1 MWAPSSLASSQLSR
15 LGARDLRGAAAV
27 APAAPAPQQLRLGCS
42 RRRAQRVVAMA
53 GSGKFFVG
61 GNWKCVSAR
70 SASSALHAWGISLLD
85 DSFVLK
91 NHCSFVYP
99 ASSLWELALL
109 FLNGTKDFV
118 SKLVSELNA
127 ATLEPDVDVVVA
139 PPFIYID
146 QVKNSLTDR
155 IEVSA
160 QNVWVGKGGA
170 YTGEISAEQLV
181 DIGCKWVIL
190 GHSERRNIIGETDE
204 FIAKKAAYALS
215 QNVKVIACIGELLEE
230 REAGKTFEVCFKQM
244 KAYADSITN
253 WADVVIA
260 YEPVW
265 AIGTG
270 KVASPEQAQEVHAAV
285 RDWLKT
291 NVSPEVA
298 SSVRIIYGGSVNAGN
313 CADLA
318 KKEDIDGFLVGGASL
333 KGPDFTTIINSVT
346 SKKVAA

>member
-1 MWAPSSLASSQLSR
+1 MAAAPSSLASSHLSR
-15 LGARDLRGAAAV
+15 LADLRRAAAV
-27 APAAPAPQQLRLGCS
+27 ATPAVPQQLRIGCS

-61 GNWKCVSAR
+61 GNWKC
-70 SASSALHAWGISLLD
+70 
-85 DSFVLK
+85 
-91 NHCSFVYP
+91 
-99 ASSLWELALL
+99 
-109 FLNGTKDFV
+109 NGTKDSI
-118 SKLVSELNA
+118 SKLVSELNS
-127 ATLEPDVDVVVA
+127 ATLETDVDVVVA

-146 QVKNSLTDR
+146 QVKNSLTGR

-181 DIGCKWVIL
+181 DIGVQWVIL
-190 GHSERRNIIGETDE
+190 GHSERRHIIGEDDE
-204 FIAKKAAYALS
+204 FIGKKAAYALS
-215 QNVKVIACIGELLEE
+215 QNVKLIACIGELLEE
-230 REAGKTFEVCFKQM
+230 REAGKTFDVCFKQM
-244 KAYADSITN
+244 KAFADSISN

-270 KVASPEQAQEVHAAV
+270 KVATPEQAQEVHAAV

-291 NVSPEVA
+291 NLSPEVA
-298 SSVRIIYGGSVNAGN
+298 SSTRIIYGGSVNAAN
-313 CADLA
+313 CAELA

-333 KGPDFTTIINSVT
+333 KAQDFATIVNSVT
-346 SKKVAA
+346 TKKVAA